1 MALSPILPLL
11 CGSLDRDYQSFHCP
25 IPSIKPFKA
34 KLKAT
39 LIQAPVSKEDNVFT
53 LSTKVF
59 WGQSEVACQNCYFI
73 HLNHL
78 SGISRIHCNEC
89 NGYIFQ
95 VLVQCRLKVRTQP
108 PFYTVKDPF

>member
-34 KLKAT
+34 KLKVT

-95 VLVQCRLKVRTQP
+95 VLVQCRLKVRTQS

>member
-53 LSTKVF
+53 LSTKVLF
-59 WGQSEVACQNCYFI
+59 GVN
-73 HLNHL
+73 
-78 SGISRIHCNEC
+78 
-89 NGYIFQ
+89 
-95 VLVQCRLKVRTQP
+95 LK
-108 PFYTVKDPF
+108 

>member
-1 MALSPILPLL
+1 M

-59 WGQSEVACQNCYFI
+59 WGQSEVACQNCYSHFVKKPKVSVSGA
-73 HLNHL
+73 HLW
-78 SGISRIHCNEC
+78 
-89 NGYIFQ
+89 
-95 VLVQCRLKVRTQP
+95 
-108 PFYTVKDPF
+108 D

>member
-59 WGQSEVACQNCYFI
+59 DGEMNRDRHRSHSVALQTFST
-73 HLNHL
+73 LVK
-78 SGISRIHCNEC
+78 ISLATI
-89 NGYIFQ
+89 
-95 VLVQCRLKVRTQP
+95 
-108 PFYTVKDPF
+108 